1 LGQNNLLRIVVI
13 ITIILLSVYI
23 LVPSLPFFMRSYSYK
38 CFQSVVKAYL
48 NYQTREFNV
57 LKSENFI
64 IKYTDLDKE
73 IISFT
78 ADVIED
84 HYQSAK
90 TQLSYYP
97 EDEKILVVIYPNQ
110 EELNGSFGWEGDK
123 SASGAYWAG
132 SIRLL
137 SPYGWDE
144 DVKEERIIQ
153 ETLIKVLPISHE
165 LSHRLID
172 VWTQGNYTRW
182 LTEGLAQHIEE
193 KVVGFR
199 LDEPFP
205 KDKETLYSLKNLDRD
220 FDRQENQL
228 LAYWQSLQT
237 VQFLIDKYGMD
248 KMQEL
253 LSVLSKGIKTNYAIE
268 QVYGLNI
275 NELESKTQE
284 YIQRELLP

>member
-1 LGQNNLLRIVVI
+1 
-13 ITIILLSVYI
+13 
-23 LVPSLPFFMRSYSYK
+23 
-38 CFQSVVKAYL
+38 
-48 NYQTREFNV
+48 
-57 LKSENFI
+57 
-64 IKYTDLDKE
+64 
-73 IISFT
+73 
-78 ADVIED
+78 
-84 HYQSAK
+84 
-90 TQLSYYP
+90 
-97 EDEKILVVIYPNQ
+97 
-110 EELNGSFGWEGDK
+110 
-123 SASGAYWAG
+123 
-132 SIRLL
+132 
-137 SPYGWDE
+137 
-144 DVKEERIIQ
+144 
-153 ETLIKVLPISHE
+153 
-165 LSHRLID
+165 